1 MTISADRV
9 SDTEIKV
16 GDTIY
21 TFDAKA
27 TADSFQ
33 QCLGNDYFRD
43 RRTSSAAAHYSDRLV
58 VHLRRPSHRYGTL
71 TPYSRPFFCH
81 VQQPGVASSDRPAA
95 QENTLVG
102 L

>member
-33 QCLGNDYFRD
+33 QCLGNDSVETCAKNHAPVSTR
-43 RRTSSAAAHYSDRLV
+43 AAFDESGAHLLA
-58 VHLRRPSHRYGTL
+58 H
-71 TPYSRPFFCH
+71 
-81 VQQPGVASSDRPAA
+81 
-95 QENTLVG
+95 LVG
-102 L
+102 LRPDRRAKPHAQALGRGA